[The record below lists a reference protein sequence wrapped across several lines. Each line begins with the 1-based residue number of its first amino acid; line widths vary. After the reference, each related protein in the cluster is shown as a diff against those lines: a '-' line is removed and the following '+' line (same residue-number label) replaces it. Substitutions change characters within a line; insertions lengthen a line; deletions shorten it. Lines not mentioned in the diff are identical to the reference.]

1 MTDTFTLRDQT
12 KNRFTVGVLFLL
24 IILTCIL
31 LFIAFGP
38 FSSGVQL
45 LVLIPIFG
53 GLPLLSCFFSEKII
67 IHLSDD
73 KIWFEPTK
81 NRPTPPK
88 RKPIFLDDI
97 QSIKFKTF
105 PSPNIGSPMIHTL
118 ELKSKRTQL
127 LALRTSAW
135 FSFKSMVV
143 LQSFDK
149 ALGEKLRKN
158 KLTYVRL

>member
-1 MTDTFTLRDQT
+1 M
-12 KNRFTVGVLFLL
+12 
-24 IILTCIL
+24 LTCIFL
-31 LFIAFGP
+31 LIAFGP

-45 LVLIPIFG
+45 LVLTPIFG
-53 GLPLLSCFFSEKII
+53 GLPLLSWFFSEKVI

-81 NRPTPPK
+81 NLPTPSK
-88 RKPIFLDDI
+88 RNPIFLGDI

-105 PSPNIGSPMIHTL
+105 PSAKTGSPLIHTL
-118 ELKSKRTQL
+118 ELKSERDQL

-158 KLTYVRL
+158 NLTYVRL